1 MRCRLLLLFCLCA
14 TVRPLLASCGSASC
28 PLDLNALNRPAAGH
42 FAAELS
48 FEYIDQDQP
57 RIGTRAVAV
66 GALPAEH
73 DQVRTINRSTSVVL
87 RYAASDRLL
96 FSATVPYVSHYHLLL
111 QGGVPESWNLSGIGD
126 VTLQMRGRIA
136 EFDPMRRSAL
146 WGFAGVKLPTGAS
159 DRANSEGEIAELPI
173 QPGTGSTD
181 TIVGLAFESG
191 ILHET
196 SMQGPMGSF
205 TLIPMFASIQYR
217 RNTTGAQNYRVGNE
231 MQLNAG
237 TLYPLRD
244 RLQLMLQANAKFRSR
259 DLSDDAE
266 DHLLTGGRYL
276 FVSSGLRFDAGH
288 GAAWYAMLQLPVY
301 QHVNGIQLTAKRN
314 LVTGVQMRF

>member
-1 MRCRLLLLFCLCA
+1 MRFRLLVLFSLCA
-14 TVRPLLASCGSASC
+14 IVPPLRASCGSASC
-28 PLDLNALNRPAAGH
+28 PLDLNALNRPVAGH
-42 FAAELS
+42 FAADLS

-66 GALPAEH
+66 GAVPAEH
-73 DQVRTINRSTSVVL
+73 DQVGTINRSASLLL
-87 RYAASDRLL
+87 RYAASDRFL
-96 FSATVPYVSHYHLLL
+96 FSAALPYVSHSHLRL
-111 QGGVPESWNLSGIGD
+111 QGGVPEHWNLSGLGD
-126 VTLQMRGRIA
+126 ITLQMRGRIA
-136 EFDPMRRSAL
+136 EFDSVRRSAL
-146 WGFAGVKLPTGAS
+146 WGFAGVKLPTGAN
-159 DRANSEGEIAELPI
+159 DRANAEGEIAEIPI

-191 ILHET
+191 ILRQT
-196 SMQGPMGSF
+196 AMQGPLGSF

-217 RNTTGAQNYRVGNE
+217 RNTTGAQHYRVGNE
-231 MQLNAG
+231 TQLNTG
-237 TLYPLRD
+237 TIVPLRD

-276 FVSSGLRFDAGH
+276 FVSPGVRFDAGY
-288 GAAWYAMLQLPVY
+288 GAAWYAMLQLPLY

>member
-1 MRCRLLLLFCLCA
+1 VRSRLFVLFCLCA
-14 TVRPLLASCGSASC
+14 TVRPLLGSCGSASC
-28 PLDLNALNRPAAGH
+28 PLDLNALNRPVAGH

-73 DQVRTINRSTSVVL
+73 DQVRTVNRSASLVL

-96 FSATVPYVSHYHLLL
+96 FSATVPYVSHDHLRL
-111 QGGVPESWNLSGIGD
+111 QGGVPERWNLSGIGD
-126 VTLQMRGRIA
+126 TTLQVRGRIA
-136 EFDPMRRSAL
+136 EFDPVRRAAL
-146 WGFAGVKLPTGAS
+146 WGFAGVKLPTGAN
-159 DRANSEGEIAELPI
+159 DRTNSEGEVAEIPI

-181 TIVGLAFESG
+181 TVVGLEFESG
-191 ILHET
+191 VLHET
-196 SMQGPMGSF
+196 AMQGPMGSF
-205 TLIPMFASIQYR
+205 TLIPMFASIQFR

-231 MQLNAG
+231 LQLNGG
-237 TLYPLRD
+237 TIVPLRD
-244 RLQLMLQANAKFRSR
+244 RLQLILQANAKLRSR
-259 DLSDDAE
+259 DVSGDPE

-276 FVSSGLRFDAGH
+276 FLSPGLRVDAGH
-288 GAAWYAMLQLPVY
+288 GGAWYAMLQIPVY

>member
-1 MRCRLLLLFCLCA
+1 MRSRLFVLFCLCS
-14 TVRPLLASCGSASC
+14 TLRPLLASCGSASC
-28 PLDLNALNRPAAGH
+28 PLDLNALNRPVAGH

-73 DQVRTINRSTSVVL
+73 DQVRTINRSTSLVL

-96 FSATVPYVSHYHLLL
+96 FSATVPYVSHYHLRL

-126 VTLQMRGRIA
+126 TTLQVRGRIA
-136 EFDPMRRSAL
+136 EFDPVHRTAL

-159 DRANSEGEIAELPI
+159 DRTNANGDVGELPI

-191 ILHET
+191 VLHET
-196 SMQGPMGSF
+196 AMQGPMGSV

-217 RNTTGAQNYRVGNE
+217 RNTTDAQNYRVGNE
-231 MQLNAG
+231 IQLNGG
-237 TLYPLRD
+237 TVVPLRD
-244 RLQLMLQANAKFRSR
+244 HLQLILQANAKLRSR
-259 DLSDDAE
+259 DVSPDPE

-276 FVSSGLRFDAGH
+276 FVSPGVRFDGGH
-288 GAAWYAMLQLPVY
+288 GAAWYAMLQVPVY